1 MSNLP
6 LCHWPSQLFDLG
18 VPLSTDVPVL
28 LLKQPIKNAIAQL
41 FQRNPTV
48 KSLSLGKLVFFL
60 QVYDKNDEIWVPNK
74 EWYYTFIVI
83 HSKYFSNP
91 DWHRFPWLILH
102 IQVTIDQILKEFVIS
117 NETTSVVQDITRK
130 KPMQWKSSGDKVV
143 LALLFW

>member
-6 LCHWPSQLFDLG
+6 LCHWPSQLFDLR

-60 QVYDKNDEIWVPNK
+60 QVYDKNDEI
-74 EWYYTFIVI
+74 
-83 HSKYFSNP
+83 
-91 DWHRFPWLILH
+91 
-102 IQVTIDQILKEFVIS
+102 
-117 NETTSVVQDITRK
+117 
-130 KPMQWKSSGDKVV
+130 
-143 LALLFW
+143 